1 MNFRDLLEAVGLLV
15 AITAL
20 GLSFFFYYTKESFR
34 NGVNKVLPFL
44 PALFAL
50 VASKTKDTP
59 GVFDLHDGTVL
70 AGRLFTYMREVVQ
83 DPANTEFADVEAEVY
98 AFLSQELERY
108 RAAGV
113 KNVPDVSDEA
123 LRVQVQLVFQELK
136 RVLSENPTG
145 NNLQD

>member
-1 MNFRDLLEAVGLLV
+1 MNFRDVLEAVALV
-15 AITAL
+15 VSITAVGL
-20 GLSFFFYYTKESFR
+20 GFFFYYTKESFR

-70 AGRLFTYMREVVQ
+70 AGRLFSYMREIIQ
-83 DPANTEFADVEAEVY
+83 DPANTEFEDVEEEVY
-98 AFLSQELERY
+98 AFLSRELERY
-108 RAAGV
+108 RSAGV

-123 LRVQVQLVFQELK
+123 LRTQVRLVFSELK
-136 RVLSENPTG
+136 RLLSENPTG
-145 NNLQD
+145 NNL